1 MIVAQ
6 VAKLGHVR
14 IFVRR
19 VLGSLNILLVN
30 QHLDALLDDGDG
42 GGESCLQQCN
52 MYNYKQHAQVR
63 RQNDIRHISGTILQ
77 SLNPIPVLMN
87 RPCSG

>member
-42 GGESCLQQCN
+42 RGEARL
-52 MYNYKQHAQVR
+52 
-63 RQNDIRHISGTILQ
+63 
-77 SLNPIPVLMN
+77 
-87 RPCSG
+87 